1 VTEHGA
7 SIAMST
13 STDESIE
20 GTSFEGRPGEIQH
33 AHPTDLQY
41 VKIAL
46 LLGLITAAEVT
57 TYFWED
63 ASTAALVVILFP
75 MMIAKFAIVCGY
87 FMHLK
92 YDHPIF
98 KRVFVAGLVLA
109 VIVYLTAMV
118 TLEFFSDDFF
128 RFLPL
133 ID

>member
-1 VTEHGA
+1 
-7 SIAMST
+7 MST

-20 GTSFEGRPGEIQH
+20 GTSAEGHAGEITH
-33 AHPTDLQY
+33 AHPSDAQY

-46 LLGLITAAEVT
+46 LLAVITALEVA

-63 ASTAALVVILFP
+63 ASTLALVLILFP

-98 KRVFVAGLVLA
+98 RRVFIAGLALA
-109 VIVYLTAMV
+109 IGVYLITLTAF
-118 TLEFFSDDFF
+118 EFWSDDFF
-128 RFLPL
+128 KFLPGGE
-133 ID
+133 